1 MQYRHA
7 IIILVAAI
15 IIGTG
20 IKKYSSEIP
29 NYISN
34 ILEITRL
41 KNKFFSSKTSY
52 DFDLIIVGSGL
63 AGLTSAFEANKLFD
77 GKKKKF

>member
-1 MQYRHA
+1 MKARSA
-7 IIILVAAI
+7 IIILVLAI

-29 NYISN
+29 KYISN

-41 KNKFFSSKTSY
+41 KNKFYGSKTSY
-52 DFDLIIVGSGL
+52 DYDLIIVGAGL
-63 AGLTSAFEANKLFD
+63 AGLTSAFEANKLFN
-77 GKKKKF
+77 GQKKF